1 MIRRCLQALHTEQT
15 ITAPYGSDLTL
26 NKRSRLQMIVEA
38 AAFAVQWK
46 DLERFGKIDVSVGK
60 IWKDLERFGKIDD
73 SSKKPTDDSF
83 LNSYVDLV

>member
-1 MIRRCLQALHTEQT
+1 MLFAGLTYGADNHSTLWFGSYAEQAFT
-15 ITAPYGSDLTL
+15 IANDRGGS
-26 NKRSRLQMIVEA
+26 RVCGAM
-38 AAFAVQWK
+38 
-46 DLERFGKIDVSVGK
+46 ERFGK

>member
-1 MIRRCLQALHTEQT
+1 LFAGLT
-15 ITAPYGSDLTL
+15 YGADNHSTL
-26 NKRSRLQMIVEA
+26 WFKRSRLQMIVEA

-46 DLERFGKIDVSVGK
+46 DLERFGK

>member
-1 MIRRCLQALHTEQT
+1 MIGRCLQALHTEQT

-46 DLERFGKIDVSVGK
+46 DLERFGKF
-60 IWKDLERFGKIDD
+60 WKDLERFGKIDD